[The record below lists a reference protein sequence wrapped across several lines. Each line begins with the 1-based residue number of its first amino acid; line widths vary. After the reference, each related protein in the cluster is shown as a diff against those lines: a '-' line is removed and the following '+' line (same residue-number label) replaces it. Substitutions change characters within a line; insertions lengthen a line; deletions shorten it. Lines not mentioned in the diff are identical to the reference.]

1 MTLNAMFFIACPPG
15 PTRDPSCRGR
25 GACPGSSPVRR
36 PASNALH
43 RNHGSSYVIHGL
55 ATAGRRRRRF
65 DVRLWRGYIGDSRTV
80 GAGVCSC
87 GAAPEG
93 TRARIARALKLSPL
107 FERATRATRE
117 AVTAAGELE
126 TAPGGAVVI
135 RQGAAADALVVLG
148 RGRARLERVAS
159 DGRVVPLGYRGS
171 GDVLGEACLG
181 HAPEHRESA
190 TAMEEVEVVRLAR
203 PLVDEVLAEDP
214 GLYPAV
220 LGLLLDRQRETED
233 RIESLLFRD
242 VEGRL
247 AEFLL
252 KAADRWGVPS
262 PRGTLISAPITHLE
276 IAQSIGSTRETVTLT
291 LGALRRDG
299 LLDVAGRRLIVRD
312 RDALAAR

>member
-1 MTLNAMFFIACPPG
+1 MVSAQSA
-15 PTRDPSCRGR
+15 
-25 GACPGSSPVRR
+25 RR
-36 PASNALH
+36 
-43 RNHGSSYVIHGL
+43 V
-55 ATAGRRRRRF
+55 
-65 DVRLWRGYIGDSRTV
+65 
-80 GAGVCSC
+80 
-87 GAAPEG
+87 APEG

-117 AVTAAGELE
+117 AVTAQGELE

-135 RQGAAADALVVLG
+135 QQGAAADALVVLG
-148 RGRARLERVAS
+148 RGRARLERLAI

-190 TAMEEVEVVRLAR
+190 TAMEEVEIVRLAR
-203 PLVDEVLAEDP
+203 PLVDEVLAQDP

-291 LGALRRDG
+291 LGALRREG

-312 RDALAAR
+312 REALAAR